1 MSTIDVSLLAVVAL
15 FSIYGLACSIECGI
29 SLSLLRNKDHSAKN
43 LFTPLWEVTNVF
55 LVFGLVGVATLFN
68 GALQTISHKLLTTLA
83 VAIFALLL
91 RACVVLA
98 MFYGGHDKLPR
109 SLFWVFA
116 LCNFAI
122 PLSLSAA
129 GAYLLT
135 GQLFWRTSLGL
146 VVMLI
151 ALLGLIS
158 FGLLFV
164 ERSGGVRQ
172 QAMGRLV
179 FLAWLLSF
187 GSLLPLIS
195 QHTVNSLQKGPIAVL
210 TLLAGGGL
218 ALALANTV
226 INLKIKVWQLSGSLS
241 LCVPLLL
248 AWANRPYFLAGGLTL
263 NQAFGAQAFAST
275 FLIAAAVL
283 LPFLALAGY
292 LFAKLFGDLSKRV

>member
-1 MSTIDVSLLAVVAL
+1 MNTTDICLLAVVAL
-15 FSIYGLACSIECGI
+15 FSIYGLACSVECGI
-29 SLSLLRNKDHSAKN
+29 SLSLLRNKDHAAKN

-91 RACVVLA
+91 RACVVLT
-98 MFYGGHDKLPR
+98 MFYGGQDKLSR
-109 SLFWVFA
+109 FLLWVFA

-129 GAYLLT
+129 SAYLLT
-135 GQLFWRTSLGL
+135 GQLFWQTSLGL

-151 ALLGLIS
+151 ALLGLVS

-164 ERSGGVRQ
+164 ERNGGVRQ

-179 FLAWLLSF
+179 FLAWLLSI

-195 QHTVNSLQKGPIAVL
+195 QHTVNSLQSGPIASL
-210 TLLAGGGL
+210 TLIAGGGL
-218 ALALANTV
+218 ALVLANTL
-226 INLKIKVWQLSGSLS
+226 ISLKIKVWQLSFVLGF
-241 LCVPLLL
+241 CVPLIL

-263 NQAFGAQAFAST
+263 KQAFGAQAFAST

-292 LFAKLFGDLSKRV
+292 LFAKLFGDLSKRA

>member
-1 MSTIDVSLLAVVAL
+1 MSTIDISLLAVMAL
-15 FSIYGLACSIECGI
+15 LSIYGLACSIECGI
-29 SLSLLRNKDHSAKN
+29 SLSLLKDKDHGAKN

-68 GALQTISHKLLTTLA
+68 GALQLISHKLLTTLA

-98 MFYGGHDKLPR
+98 MFYGGQDKFSRPLLW
-109 SLFWVFA
+109 LFS

-129 GAYLLT
+129 GVYLLT
-135 GQLFWRTSLGL
+135 GQLFWQTSLG
-146 VVMLI
+146 VVLMLI
-151 ALLGLIS
+151 SLLGLIS

-164 ERSGGVRQ
+164 ERDGGVRQ
-172 QAMGRLV
+172 QAVGRLV

-195 QHTVNSLQKGPIAVL
+195 QHTVNMLQKGPIAAL

-218 ALALANTV
+218 ALVLANTV
-226 INLKIKVWQLSGSLS
+226 INLKIKVWQLSGLLS

-263 NQAFGAQAFAST
+263 KQAFGAQAFAST

-283 LPFLALAGY
+283 LPFLVLAGY
-292 LFAKLFGDLSKRV
+292 LFLKLFSGLSSRV